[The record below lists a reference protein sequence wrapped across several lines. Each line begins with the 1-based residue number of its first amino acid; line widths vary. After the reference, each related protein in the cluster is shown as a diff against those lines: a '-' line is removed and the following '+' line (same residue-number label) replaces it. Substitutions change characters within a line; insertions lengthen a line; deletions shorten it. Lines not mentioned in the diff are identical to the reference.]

1 MNVIPTTHMA
11 LVRARK
17 QMEAAFMRSD
27 WDAVK
32 HWDGLLSNQLNE
44 AFDDDHRDHSLLVGE
59 LEKILGLYSS
69 MTRSLPEATA
79 RQWLRPELVP
89 IQQ

>member
-1 MNVIPTTHMA
+1 MNVIPTSHIA

-17 QMEAAFMRSD
+17 QMEQAFQRND
-27 WDAVK
+27 WATVK
-32 HWDGLLSNQLNE
+32 EWDTLLSHQLNQ
-44 AFDDDHRDHSLLVGE
+44 AFDDDNRDHALLVGE

-79 RQWLRPELVP
+79 DQWLRPELVR
-89 IQQ
+89 